1 MAACTR
7 IIVLLIIL
15 LQFLE
20 SEQILYEC
28 VAEGE
33 DATLPCEK
41 VEPEQKQCDETT
53 WTFEE
58 TNPRQELVRSGKV
71 KSERMNLTEKCSLQI
86 KVKKSTHTSETELSC
101 SISSKERCVRF
112 RSKWSIGDVP
122 VEESHP
128 HLAVKT
134 SNCLATV
141 KVPTS
146 ELNNLR
152 LQEFTCDVKCT
163 NNEIKFHFPKNS
175 PESLTGKEESR
186 EDDSEDS
193 EDSEEDRSDIG
204 FTEEDDKED
213 GSEETLNSSEEDR
226 PDTGL
231 KVKAKEANNTPTGE
245 EEPSYASINFGV
257 NHKKTAVRSSEE
269 AVTYSSVRIA
279 PSDPAQRQDSDHKHK
294 QK

>member
-1 MAACTR
+1 MPVSTCADSLTLQENLYPLDYLVSLS
-7 IIVLLIIL
+7 II
-15 LQFLE
+15 
-20 SEQILYEC
+20 S
-28 VAEGE
+28 
-33 DATLPCEK
+33 
-41 VEPEQKQCDETT
+41 
-53 WTFEE
+53 
-58 TNPRQELVRSGKV
+58 
-71 KSERMNLTEKCSLQI
+71 M
-86 KVKKSTHTSETELSC
+86 KKSTHTSETELSC

-231 KVKAKEANNTPTGE
+231 KDWWWAVVAVAVVCVITGVAFITWRRVRVKAKEANNTPTGE